1 MKTPILEKKY
11 KKLKLK
17 KKWWPKVE
25 NAIETQNLK
34 KHFNEIH
41 AVDGIDIQIPRG
53 SLYGVLGPNGAGK
66 TTTIRML
73 STILHPTSGDAEV
86 LGFDIKKEAH
96 EIRKRIGVCPQE
108 LVLYP
113 RLTARENIHLIAQMH
128 GLTKKDYKEKTD
140 DLLGKMNLLD
150 RANSLVKGFSGG
162 MQRRV
167 NVLMAVIHEPELLFF
182 DEPTAGLDPQSRRV
196 VWDFIKDFQEKG
208 STIILTTHNMEEADD
223 LSDEL
228 IIIDHGKIIAQG
240 TPDELKGRLGEGD
253 ILEFKVKEIDQ
264 RDEIIERA
272 IKLDFV
278 QWGKSVGKHRIVIN
292 ALDGLRRVS
301 EIMDQ
306 IKVKMEDISVR
317 KNTLE
322 DVFIDLTGRRLR
334 D

>member
-1 MKTPILEKKY
+1 MQI
-11 KKLKLK
+11 
-17 KKWWPKVE
+17 
-25 NAIETQNLK
+25 AIETNNLK
-34 KHFNEIH
+34 KYFNDIH
-41 AVDGIDIQIPRG
+41 AVDGIDLKVPKG

-73 STILHPTSGDAEV
+73 STILHPTSGDAKV
-86 LGFDIKKEAH
+86 LGFDIRKEAR
-96 EIRKRIGVCPQE
+96 EIKKRIGVCPQE

-113 RLTARENIHLIAQMH
+113 RLNAKENIHLIAQMH
-128 GLTKKDYKEKTD
+128 GMAKKDYKERTD
-140 DLLGKMNLLD
+140 ELLGKMNLLD
-150 RANSLVKGFSGG
+150 RSGDLVKSFSGG
-162 MQRRV
+162 MKRRI

-196 VWDFIKDFQEKG
+196 VWDFIRDFQEKEC
-208 STIILTTHNMEEADD
+208 TIILTTHSMEEADD

-240 TPDELKGRLGEGD
+240 TPNELKGRLGEGD

-264 RDEIIERA
+264 REEIIERA
-272 IKLDFV
+272 TKLDFV
-278 QWGKSVGKHRIVIN
+278 QWGKPVGKHRIVLN

-301 EIMDQ
+301 EIMEA

>member
-1 MKTPILEKKY
+1 KKY
-11 KKLKLK
+11 
-17 KKWWPKVE
+17 
-25 NAIETQNLK
+25 
-34 KHFNEIH
+34 FGDIH
-41 AVDGIDIQIPRG
+41 AVDGIDLKVPKG
-53 SLYGVLGPNGAGK
+53 ALFGVLGPNGAGK

-73 STILHPTSGDAEV
+73 STILHPTSGDAEI
-86 LGFDIKKEAH
+86 LGFDVKKEAS
-96 EIRKRIGVCPQE
+96 EIKRRIGLCPQE
-108 LVLYP
+108 LVVYP

-128 GLTKKDYKEKTD
+128 GIAKKDYKERTD

-162 MQRRV
+162 MKRRI

-196 VWDFIKDFQEKG
+196 VWDFIRDFQEREC
-208 STIILTTHNMEEADD
+208 TIILTTHNMEEADD

-228 IIIDHGKIIAQG
+228 VIIDYGKIIAQG
-240 TPDELKGRLGEGD
+240 TPDELKGKLGEGD
-253 ILEFKVKEIDQ
+253 ILEFRIKEIEQ
-264 RDEIIERA
+264 REGIIERV
-272 IKLDFV
+272 KTLDFV
-278 QWGKSVGKHRIVIN
+278 RWGKPVGKHRIVLN

-301 EIMDQ
+301 EIMDVVK
-306 IKVKMEDISVR
+306 IKMEDISVR

>member
-1 MKTPILEKKY
+1 MDL
-11 KKLKLK
+11 
-17 KKWWPKVE
+17 
-25 NAIETQNLK
+25 AIETHNLK
-34 KHFNEIH
+34 KYFGDIH
-41 AVDGIDIQIPRG
+41 AVDGIDLEIPKG
-53 SLYGVLGPNGAGK
+53 SLYGFLGPNGAGK

-73 STILHPTSGDAEV
+73 STILHPTEGNAKV
-86 LGFDIKKEAH
+86 LGFDLKKEAH
-96 EIRKRIGVCPQE
+96 EIKKRIGVCPQE

-128 GLTKKDYKEKTD
+128 GMAKNDYKEKTD
-140 DLLGKMNLLD
+140 ELLGKMNLLD
-150 RANSLVKGFSGG
+150 RANSLVKTFSGG
-162 MQRRV
+162 MKRRV

-196 VWDFIKDFQEKG
+196 VWDFIREFQAKEC
-208 STIILTTHNMEEADD
+208 TIILTTHSMEEADD

-228 IIIDHGKIIAQG
+228 VIIDQGKIITKG
-240 TPDELKGRLGEGD
+240 TPEELKGRLGEGD

-272 IKLDFV
+272 KALDFV
-278 QWGKSVGKHRIVIN
+278 KWGKPVGKHRIVLN

-301 EIMDQ
+301 EIMEAV
-306 IKVKMEDISVR
+306 KVKMEDISVR

-322 DVFIDLTGRRLR
+322 DVFIDITGRRLR

>member
-1 MKTPILEKKY
+1 MEI
-11 KKLKLK
+11 
-17 KKWWPKVE
+17 
-25 NAIETQNLK
+25 AIETHNLK
-34 KHFNEIH
+34 KYFDEIH
-41 AVDGIDIQIPRG
+41 AVDGIDLQIPKG
-53 SLYGVLGPNGAGK
+53 SLFGVLGPNGAGK
-66 TTTIRML
+66 TTIIRML
-73 STILHPTSGDAEV
+73 STILHPTDGTATV
-86 LGFDIKKEAH
+86 LGFDIKKEAL
-96 EIRKRIGVCPQE
+96 EIKKRIGVCPQE

-128 GLTKKDYKEKTD
+128 GMAKKDYKERTD

-162 MQRRV
+162 MKRRV

-196 VWDFIKDFQEKG
+196 VWDFIRDFQEREC
-208 STIILTTHNMEEADD
+208 TIILTTHNMEEADD

-228 IIIDHGKIIAQG
+228 VIIDHGKIISQG
-240 TPDELKGRLGEGD
+240 TPDELKGKLGEGD
-253 ILEFKVKEIDQ
+253 ILEFKIKEIEQ
-264 RDEIIERA
+264 RNEIIERA
-272 IKLDFV
+272 KSLEFV
-278 QWGKSVGKHRIVIN
+278 RWGKPVGKHRIVLN

-301 EIMDQ
+301 EIMEV

-322 DVFIDLTGRRLR
+322 DVFIDITGRRLR

>member
-1 MKTPILEKKY
+1 MET
-11 KKLKLK
+11 
-17 KKWWPKVE
+17 
-25 NAIETQNLK
+25 AIETQNLK
-34 KHFNEIH
+34 KYFNEIH
-41 AVDGIDIQIPRG
+41 AVDGIDFQIPKG

-73 STILHPTSGDAEV
+73 STILHPTSGDATV
-86 LGFDIKKEAH
+86 LGFDIKKEAR

-128 GLTKKDYKEKTD
+128 GLKKKDYKEKTD

-208 STIILTTHNMEEADD
+208 ATIILTTHNMEEADD

-228 IIIDHGKIIAQG
+228 IIIDQGKIIAQG

-264 RDEIIERA
+264 RAEIIERA

-278 QWGKSVGKHRIVIN
+278 QWGKAVGKHRIVIN

-301 EIMDQ
+301 EIMDT
-306 IKVKMEDISVR
+306 IKVKMEDIAVR

-322 DVFIDLTGRRLR
+322 DVFIDLTGKRLR